1 MKNQIIK
8 TFEKWKIDELHQTF
22 KLKKMED
29 ETLLRKNWLY
39 EEILNIE
46 KTTHDVIEKL
56 RFQLQQNAA
65 FWNDDELKFFFISQ
79 LISIVDF
86 TSDKYKVFTQRP
98 MSATIDNVVLKG
110 VVDFVIATGIGEPQ
124 SPFFFLHE
132 YKQER
137 KGAND
142 PLAQLLSEM
151 LVAQALNK
159 HKFPL
164 YGCYI
169 LGRFWFFVVL
179 EGTEYCI
186 SNAFN
191 AADQDIF
198 KVVSILH
205 RTKKYIN
212 QVLEN

>member
-124 SPFFFLHE
+124 SPFFF
-132 YKQER
+132 YM
-137 KGAND
+137 NI
-142 PLAQLLSEM
+142 
-151 LVAQALNK
+151 NK
-159 HKFPL
+159 SARVRMTLWHN
-164 YGCYI
+164 
-169 LGRFWFFVVL
+169 FFQKCL
-179 EGTEYCI
+179 
-186 SNAFN
+186 
-191 AADQDIF
+191 
-198 KVVSILH
+198 
-205 RTKKYIN
+205 
-212 QVLEN
+212 